1 MTTGDGDP
9 SERDVPPLENTAF
22 FDIDTRQGY
31 VRIDQSWGD
40 QTLYTPAEA
49 RDIAEAILAAADEAE

>member
-1 MTTGDGDP
+1 MTTGDAEP
-9 SERDVPPLENTAF
+9 SAVEVPPLENTAF

-40 QTLYTPAEA
+40 QRLYTPEEA
-49 RDIAEAILAAADEAE
+49 RDVAEAILAAADDAQ